1 MIRSD
6 YFMRMVQDLMQTLQ
20 RVAFLKDRQQYEQAL
35 DEIDRTLARFWDLS
49 PDQVGIL
56 SLDDWITLCIAE
68 GGSVSE
74 KLIALGDL
82 FLAQGELRSLRGQN
96 ETGQRSYL
104 MALGLYIETLR
115 GSLVSMDLIE
125 KANRLIDLTRETN
138 RPPEVLRRLLFYY
151 EARGMFAQAEDVL
164 FQWIENGD
172 AQAKQAGT
180 EFYERLLG
188 KSDEELERGDLPRAE
203 VEQGRDELLARAG

>member
-1 MIRSD
+1 
-6 YFMRMVQDLMQTLQ
+6 
-20 RVAFLKDRQQYEQAL
+20 
-35 DEIDRTLARFWDLS
+35 
-49 PDQVGIL
+49 
-56 SLDDWITLCIAE
+56 
-68 GGSVSE
+68 
-74 KLIALGDL
+74 
-82 FLAQGELRSLRGQN
+82 
-96 ETGQRSYL
+96 

-164 FQWIENGD
+164 FQWIEIGD
-172 AQAKQAGT
+172 AEAKQAGA